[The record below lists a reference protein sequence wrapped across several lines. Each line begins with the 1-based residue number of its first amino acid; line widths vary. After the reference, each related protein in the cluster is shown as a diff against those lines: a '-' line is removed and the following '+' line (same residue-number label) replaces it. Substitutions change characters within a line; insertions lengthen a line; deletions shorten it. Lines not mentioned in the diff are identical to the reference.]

1 MTAGLPDAAARLRAE
16 AGRILVGP
24 LDIIDQLLC
33 AMVCGGHV
41 LLEGV
46 PGTAKTLLA
55 KTLARLTDARFSRVQ
70 FTPDLLPADV
80 IGSVVYNQ
88 ASAAFE
94 VRRGPIFSD
103 IVLADEVNR
112 SPARTQA
119 ALLEAME
126 EVQVTLDNQRHP
138 LGDRFMVL
146 ATQNPI
152 EYEGTYP
159 LPEAQLDRFL
169 VKLEVPY
176 LPIADETQ
184 LARRVADGFDPH
196 DLDRL
201 APQPV
206 IDAPTLAA
214 LRREVG
220 AVRVSEALL
229 DYVVAIVD
237 ATRHASDLA
246 LGASPRGTVALVR
259 LGKARAALA
268 GRDFCQPEDVKGIAV
283 AALRHRVL
291 RRPEA
296 EIQGVGEVQAIERVL
311 AQVPVPR

>member
-1 MTAGLPDAAARLRAE
+1 MALRVETLREAAARVRAE
-16 AGRILVGP
+16 AGRVLVGP
-24 LDIIDQLLC
+24 LEIVDLCLL
-33 AMVCGGHV
+33 AMIVGGHV

-46 PGTAKTLLA
+46 PGT
-55 KTLARLTDARFSRVQ
+55 
-70 FTPDLLPADV
+70 
-80 IGSVVYNQ
+80 VVYNQ
-88 ASAAFE
+88 QTAAFE
-94 VRRGPIFSD
+94 VRPGPIFSD

-126 EVQVTLDNQRHP
+126 EKQVTLDNRRHP
-138 LGDRFMVL
+138 LGDRFMVI

-176 LPIADETQ
+176 LPIADEAV
-184 LARRVADGFDPH
+184 LARRVAEGFDPN
-196 DLDRL
+196 DLS
-201 APQPV
+201 AIGTPPV
-206 IDAPTLAA
+206 VDAPILAA

-220 AVRVSEALL
+220 AVRVEDPVLQYA
-229 DYVVAIVD
+229 VAIVD
-237 ATRHASDLA
+237 ATRHGGDLS

-259 LGKARAALA
+259 LGQAAAALA
-268 GRDFCQPEDVKGIAV
+268 GRDYCQPEDVKGIAV

-296 EIQGVGEVQAIERVL
+296 EIQGVGEVTAIERAL
-311 AQVPVPR
+311 ARVPVPR

>member
-1 MTAGLPDAAARLRAE
+1 MSQTLQQAAAQLRAQ
-16 AGRILVGP
+16 AAQVLVGP
-24 LDIIDQLLC
+24 LDLLDDCLC
-33 AMVCGGHV
+33 AMVVGGHV

-55 KTLARLTDARFSRVQ
+55 KTLARLTDARFARVQ

-88 ASAAFE
+88 QTAAFE
-94 VRRGPIFSD
+94 VRPGPIFGD
-103 IVLADEVNR
+103 LVLADEVNR

-126 EVQVTLDNQRHP
+126 ELQVTLDNRRHP
-138 LGDRFMVL
+138 LGDRFMVV
-146 ATQNPI
+146 ATQNPV

-169 VKLEVPY
+169 LKLEVPY
-176 LPIADETQ
+176 LPSAEETR

-201 APQPV
+201 ASRPV
-206 IDAPTLAA
+206 IDRSTLTD

-220 AVRVSEALL
+220 AVRVGDEILA
-229 DYVVAIVD
+229 YAVAIVG
-237 ATRHASDLA
+237 ATRQAPDLA
-246 LGASPRGTVALVR
+246 LGASARGTVALVR
-259 LGKARAALA
+259 CAKARAALA
-268 GRDFCQPEDVKGIAV
+268 GRDYCQPEDVKGIAV
-283 AALRHRVL
+283 AALRHRVM

>member
-1 MTAGLPDAAARLRAE
+1 MTGALRDASARLRAE
-16 AGRILVGP
+16 AGRVLVGP
-24 LDIIDQLLC
+24 LDLVDQLLL

-55 KTLARLTDARFSRVQ
+55 KTVARLTDARFARVQ

-80 IGSVVYNQ
+80 IGTVVYNQ

-94 VRRGPIFSD
+94 VRRGPLFSD

-126 EVQVTLDNQRHP
+126 ERQVTLDNQRHP

-169 VKLEVPY
+169 LKLEVPY
-176 LPIADETQ
+176 LPVADEVE
-184 LARRVADGFDPH
+184 LARRVAEGFDPH

-201 APQPV
+201 APPV
-206 IDAPTLAA
+206 IDAVALAA

-220 AVRVSEALL
+220 AVRVADEVLA
-229 DYVVAIVD
+229 YAVAIVD
-237 ATRHASDLA
+237 ATRHAPDLG
-246 LGASPRGTVALVR
+246 LGASPRGTVGLVR

>member
-1 MTAGLPDAAARLRAE
+1 MAPGMQDAAARLRAE

-24 LDIIDQLLC
+24 LGIVDQCL
-33 AMVCGGHV
+33 AVMVLRGHV

-46 PGTAKTLLA
+46 PGTAKTLVA
-55 KTLARLTDARFSRVQ
+55 KTLARLTDARFARVQ

-80 IGSVVYNQ
+80 VGTVVFNPQ
-88 ASAAFE
+88 TTAFE
-94 VRRGPIFSD
+94 VRPGPVFSD
-103 IVLADEVNR
+103 VLLADEINR

-126 EVQVTLDNQRHP
+126 EQQVTLDNRRHP
-138 LGDRFMVL
+138 LGDRFMVI

-152 EYEGTYP
+152 EYEGTFP

-169 VKLEVPY
+169 VKVEVPY
-176 LPIADETQ
+176 LPIADELT

-196 DLDRL
+196 DPDSVRMD
-201 APQPV
+201 PV
-206 IDAPTLAA
+206 IDAATLTS
-214 LRREVG
+214 LRREVR
-220 AVRVSEALL
+220 AVRVSDEVLGYA
-229 DYVVAIVD
+229 VGIVD
-237 ATRHASDLA
+237 ATRHASDLQ
-246 LGASPRGTVALVR
+246 LGASPRGTIALVR
-259 LGKARAALA
+259 LGQAAAALA
-268 GRDFCQPEDVKGIAV
+268 GRDYCQPEDVKGIAV